1 MKELKTRALAAAER
15 YLEHRGYALIES
27 SPTLPVDNLTDI
39 VANDGN
45 AIVFIEVLAKDNA
58 DTGFPEELD
67 SERIREAK
75 EMAAIRW
82 LERQGGRYCDMAIR
96 FDVVSLVV
104 LAPDRALIRH
114 HINAMTESA
123 LVPDLPFEP
132 ARPTKEVPRL
142 ACATA

>member
-1 MKELKTRALAAAER
+1 MKELKTKALAAAER

-27 SPTLPVDNLTDI
+27 SPTLQVGSLTDI

-45 AIVFIEVLAKDNA
+45 AIVFVEVIAEDST
-58 DTGFPEELD
+58 DTGFPEELH
-67 SERIREAK
+67 SARIREAK

-82 LERQGGRYCDMAIR
+82 LERQGGRYCDMEIR
-96 FDVVSLVV
+96 FDVISILV
-104 LAPDRALIRH
+104 LSPDRALIKH

-123 LVPDLPFEP
+123 LVPDLTFEP
-132 ARPTKEVPRL
+132 ARHTKEVPQL

>member
-1 MKELKTRALAAAER
+1 MAEFKKKALAAAER

-27 SPTLPVDNLTDI
+27 SPTLKDGGYTDI

-45 AIVFIEVLAKDNA
+45 SIVFVEVIAKDGA
-58 DTGFPEELD
+58 DTGFPEEID

-82 LERQGGRYCDMAIR
+82 LERQDGRYCDMAVR
-96 FDVVSLVV
+96 FDVVSMLV
-104 LAPDRALIRH
+104 LSPDRALIRH

-123 LVPDLPFEP
+123 LVPHLSFEP
-132 ARPTKEVPRL
+132 ERSHDEEPLL
-142 ACATA
+142 AGAAA

>member
-1 MKELKTRALAAAER
+1 MKEFKTKALTAAER
-15 YLEHRGYALIES
+15 YLEHRGYAFIES
-27 SPTLPVDNLTDI
+27 SPELQVGSLTDI

-45 AIVFIEVLAKDNA
+45 AIVFVEVIAKDNA
-58 DTGFPEELD
+58 DTGFPKELD

-82 LERQGGRYCDMAIR
+82 LERQGGRCCDMAIR
-96 FDVVSLVV
+96 FDVVSMLV
-104 LAPDRALIRH
+104 LSPDRALIKH

-123 LVPDLPFEP
+123 LVPNLTFEP
-132 ARPTKEVPRL
+132 ARPVKEVSQL

>member
-1 MKELKTRALAAAER
+1 MKEFKTKALTAAER

-27 SPTLPVDNLTDI
+27 APELQVGSLTDI

-45 AIVFIEVLAKDNA
+45 AIVFVEVIAKDSA
-58 DTGFPEELD
+58 ETGFPEELD

-82 LERQGGRYCDMAIR
+82 LERQGGKYCDMTVR
-96 FDVVSLVV
+96 FDVVSMVIIS
-104 LAPDRALIRH
+104 PDRALIRH

-123 LVPDLPFEP
+123 LVPDLSFEP
-132 ARPTKEVPRL
+132 ERSHDEEPLL
-142 ACATA
+142 AGAAA

>member
-1 MKELKTRALAAAER
+1 MTELKKKAIAATER

-27 SPTLPVDNLTDI
+27 SPELQGASLTDI

-45 AIVFIEVLAKDNA
+45 ALVFIEVLAKSDT
-58 DTGFPEELD
+58 DTGFPEEFD

-75 EMAAIRW
+75 EMEAIRW
-82 LERQGGRYCDMAIR
+82 LERQGGRYCDMTIR
-96 FDVVSLVV
+96 FDVVSILV
-104 LAPDRALIRH
+104 LSTDRALIRH

-123 LVPDLPFEP
+123 LVPELPIEP
-132 ARPTKEVPRL
+132 AQSLDEEPQL